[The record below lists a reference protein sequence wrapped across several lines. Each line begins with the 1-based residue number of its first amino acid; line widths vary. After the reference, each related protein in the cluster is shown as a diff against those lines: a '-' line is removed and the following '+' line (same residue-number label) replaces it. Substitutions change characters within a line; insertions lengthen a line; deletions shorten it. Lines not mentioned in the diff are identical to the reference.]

1 MTAVVLLVVVAAVLL
16 VAFGVQ
22 RSRARAGRR
31 PAVRGRRSPRVDDV
45 GYLAGGAYL
54 SGGHAGLGSDGGG
67 WGGGFDGGGGG
78 GGDGGGG
85 C

>member
-16 VAFGVQ
+16 MAFGLQ

-31 PAVRGRRSPRVDDV
+31 PAVRGRRYDRAHDV
-45 GYLAGGAYL
+45 GYLAGGAYI
-54 SGGHAGLGSDGGG
+54 SGGHAGLGADGGG
-67 WGGGFDGGGGG
+67 WGGGGFDGGGGG
-78 GGDGGGG
+78 GGDGG

>member
-16 VAFGVQ
+16 MAFGVQ

-45 GYLAGGAYL
+45 GYLAGVPEDVPSRHARGA
-54 SGGHAGLGSDGGG
+54 HRAVAAGIDVRPVTVVR
-67 WGGGFDGGGGG
+67 
-78 GGDGGGG
+78 
-85 C
+85 